1 MSRLLGSGLPGALL
15 VVVAAVAI
23 AVLLRAG
30 PVVGRMQTLSREA
43 RSQWPTLNDDGR
55 EALSRR
61 MAAGMGGLCLRI
73 TAILIAALG
82 TPLLALWLLDRA
94 RLVAF
99 DKVIATSLSPG
110 FLVATTLAGGV
121 LAWMV
126 AHRPAPAVD
135 GWRHGYSRV
144 ERLLHV
150 LAFATWPLQVALADI
165 EVVVFARELR
175 GLEAKR
181 PVFVAGLPRAG
192 TTLLL
197 QLLEATGEFASYR
210 YRDMP
215 FLLAPMF
222 WRALS
227 PRSRDL
233 VAPQA
238 RAHGDGVEIGIES
251 PEAFEEV
258 LWRTFHPERYRNA
271 TLPLWG
277 RQVDRDFPE
286 AFRSQMRKL
295 IAIRRTDAPNATR
308 YLSKNN
314 GNIARLAA
322 VAAMFPDAV
331 VLAPYRDPL
340 AHAASLL
347 RQHLNFL
354 ELHGRDDFSRRYME
368 AIGHYDFGANLKPIA
383 FDDTVSGD
391 ADFTRL
397 ETWLDYWSA
406 AYEHLLSLGQQAIVF
421 ISYEA
426 LCDAPAATLA
436 ALADRLGLAAPGG
449 LTARAGEVWPSR
461 AADEPQV
468 DAASLERARA
478 IQARLDAVAL
488 SSSGV

>member
-1 MSRLLGSGLPGALL
+1 MLL
-15 VVVAAVAI
+15 VVAAI
-23 AVLLRAG
+23 AIAALLKAG
-30 PVVGRMQTLSREA
+30 PVVGRMLALSREA

-61 MAAGMGGLCLRI
+61 MAAGMGALCLRI

-82 TPLLALWLLDRA
+82 APLLALWLLDRA

-110 FLVATTLAGGV
+110 FLVATTLTGVV
-121 LAWMV
+121 LAWIV

-135 GWRHGYSRV
+135 GWRHRYSRV

-175 GLEAKR
+175 GLETKR

-227 PRSRDL
+227 PRNRDL

-238 RAHGDGVEIGIES
+238 RARR
-251 PEAFEEV
+251 
-258 LWRTFHPERYRNA
+258 WRRDRNREPRGLRGGPVAHLSSGAVSERHPA
-271 TLPLWG
+271 VVGSAG
-277 RQVDRDFPE
+277 RSRFPE

-331 VLAPYRDPL
+331 VLAPTVIRWPTPPHCCVSISTSWSCMDVTIF
-340 AHAASLL
+340 HAATW
-347 RQHLNFL
+347 
-354 ELHGRDDFSRRYME
+354 RR
-368 AIGHYDFGANLKPIA
+368 
-383 FDDTVSGD
+383 SG
-391 ADFTRL
+391 T
-397 ETWLDYWSA
+397 T
-406 AYEHLLSLGQQAIVF
+406 
-421 ISYEA
+421 
-426 LCDAPAATLA
+426 TLA
-436 ALADRLGLAAPGG
+436 P
-449 LTARAGEVWPSR
+449 
-461 AADEPQV
+461 
-468 DAASLERARA
+468 
-478 IQARLDAVAL
+478 I
-488 SSSGV
+488 